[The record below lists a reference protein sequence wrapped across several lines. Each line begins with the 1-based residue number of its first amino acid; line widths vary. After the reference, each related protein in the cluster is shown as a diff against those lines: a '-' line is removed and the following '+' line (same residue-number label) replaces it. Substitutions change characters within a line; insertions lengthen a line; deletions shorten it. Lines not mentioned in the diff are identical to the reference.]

1 MKSGTPDI
9 FWPGVTDKFAVSS
22 GTSGSGKHLPLTDD
36 RLFNDRIFMKS
47 IFWNYLKQRPN
58 IFNLAGKI
66 LSLPGTIERRD
77 NILIGEISGF
87 SALRA
92 PLLFRPMQLVAPNN
106 LNQLPFR
113 DKFETLLEKS
123 VQADIR
129 VIIAVPSWILTLFQ
143 HILEIT
149 GRETISEVWP
159 NLRVLVCGGVKLA
172 NYRPYLD
179 RLIGDLEVDYIETYG
194 ASEGYFAYSDNLG
207 QQDMKL
213 VYDNG
218 IFYEFIPDPL
228 PDPDSLA
235 IQDTVPLW
243 EVEPGTPYSMV
254 VSTTSGLWRYGMN
267 DVVEFTSIHP
277 PRIIVKG
284 RLGDI
289 LDEYGEALHII
300 EAEEALER
308 ALEDLELEKGNFTI
322 GATLESETTVP
333 VHHWFIQ
340 FADPVHTQTLD
351 RLAGAV
357 DQKLQSINRH
367 YAIRRESGALG
378 APVMH
383 SITQQDINNWIE
395 WSGKLSAQRKLPK
408 KLDDSEDIAY
418 FLQL

>member
-1 MKSGTPDI
+1 
-9 FWPGVTDKFAVSS
+9 
-22 GTSGSGKHLPLTDD
+22 
-36 RLFNDRIFMKS
+36 
-47 IFWNYLKQRPN
+47 
-58 IFNLAGKI
+58 
-66 LSLPGTIERRD
+66 
-77 NILIGEISGF
+77 
-87 SALRA
+87 
-92 PLLFRPMQLVAPNN
+92 
-106 LNQLPFR
+106 
-113 DKFETLLEKS
+113 
-123 VQADIR
+123 
-129 VIIAVPSWILTLFQ
+129 
-143 HILEIT
+143 
-149 GRETISEVWP
+149 
-159 NLRVLVCGGVKLA
+159 
-172 NYRPYLD
+172 
-179 RLIGDLEVDYIETYG
+179 
-194 ASEGYFAYSDNLG
+194 
-207 QQDMKL
+207 
-213 VYDNG
+213 
-218 IFYEFIPDPL
+218 
-228 PDPDSLA
+228 
-235 IQDTVPLW
+235 
-243 EVEPGTPYSMV
+243 
-254 VSTTSGLWRYGMN
+254 MN